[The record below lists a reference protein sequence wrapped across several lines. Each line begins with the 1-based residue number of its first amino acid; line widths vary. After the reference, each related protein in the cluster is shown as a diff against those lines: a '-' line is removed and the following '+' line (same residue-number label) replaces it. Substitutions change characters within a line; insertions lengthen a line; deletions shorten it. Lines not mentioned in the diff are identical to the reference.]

1 MTMLILRHS
10 IDHNDYN
17 DHDGSAIDKNLR
29 IMTAILERACLW
41 YFVGEDVAML
51 AMIRFLVTGIPL
63 YFEPSN
69 KEFQSDG
76 QRVSG
81 NAEHF
86 GS

>member
-1 MTMLILRHS
+1 MMTVQLIR
-10 IDHNDYN
+10 
-17 DHDGSAIDKNLR
+17 NLR
-29 IMTAILERACLW
+29 IMTAILEKACLW
-41 YFVGEDVAML
+41 YFDGEDAAML
-51 AMIRFLVTGIPL
+51 AMIRFLMTGIPL

-69 KEFQSDG
+69 KEFQSDD